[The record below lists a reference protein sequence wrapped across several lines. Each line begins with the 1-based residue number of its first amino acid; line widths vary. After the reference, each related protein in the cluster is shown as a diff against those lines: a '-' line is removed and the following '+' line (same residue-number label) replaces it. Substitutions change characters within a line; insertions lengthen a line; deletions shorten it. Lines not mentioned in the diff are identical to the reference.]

1 MGSKGNKSSVLRSCK
16 SHQKGAF
23 LTVILLLIFFVA
35 TACVGFLLMN
45 SSPRV
50 ESSVRFVSILHRHG
64 ERAPIL
70 TYPLDPYKDAAFW
83 ADGPEQL
90 LQEGKVTT
98 YDLGQFLR
106 ERYGGFLSSRYKA
119 HEILMRSS
127 RIDRCL
133 MSAELVLAG
142 LYPPVGTQIWNK
154 DLPWQPIPVQTAP
167 DDADDIIRVLK
178 PCPLMS
184 KEQEIVNDAIQK
196 KLDENKDLL
205 TYISKSTGL
214 QVETIQN
221 IDDIHDNLLISE
233 QRGFKVPEWARE
245 IYPKKLQ
252 ELAAINYFQLYDTPL
267 LRKLRSGILINDI
280 LDSMWKKINASEKF
294 ERRMNIFS
302 AHDTTL
308 GRLWQAIDISEDL
321 GLEKPIYGSALIFEL
336 HETSTSKYRVK
347 ILYKRGMLDRDMTVL
362 HIKGCEG
369 DPMAHQD
376 GMCDLD
382 TFSSALEPKAF
393 SDYDKE
399 CKIP

>member
-1 MGSKGNKSSVLRSCK
+1 MGSKENKSSVLRSCK

-83 ADGPEQL
+83 VDGPEQL

-167 DDADDIIRVLK
+167 DDADD
-178 PCPLMS
+178 
-184 KEQEIVNDAIQK
+184 EQ
-196 KLDENKDLL
+196 
-205 TYISKSTGL
+205 
-214 QVETIQN
+214 
-221 IDDIHDNLLISE
+221 H
-233 QRGFKVPEWARE
+233 GFKVPEWARE

-267 LRKLRSGILINDI
+267 QRKLRSGILINDI
-280 LDSMWKKINASEKF
+280 LDSMWKKTNASEKF

-382 TFSSALEPKAF
+382 RFSSALEPKAF
-393 SDYDKE
+393 SDYDEE

>member
-90 LQEGKVTT
+90 LQ
-98 YDLGQFLR
+98 
-106 ERYGGFLSSRYKA
+106 
-119 HEILMRSS
+119 
-127 RIDRCL
+127 
-133 MSAELVLAG
+133 
-142 LYPPVGTQIWNK
+142 
-154 DLPWQPIPVQTAP
+154 
-167 DDADDIIRVLK
+167 IIRVLK